1 MTKKEL
7 LTALAKYSEESDI
20 LVVNSRMRETP
31 KNIIQVV
38 EVQTANAEI
47 VTPVIVV

>member
-20 LVVNSRMRETP
+20 LVINSRIKETP
-31 KNIIQVV
+31 KNIVQVV

-47 VTPVIVV
+47 VNPVIVV

>member
-7 LTALAKYSEESDI
+7 LTAFAKYSEESDI
-20 LVVNSRMRETP
+20 LVINSRVKETP
-31 KNIIQVV
+31 KNIVQVV
-38 EVQTANAEI
+38 EIQTANAEV